1 MARLEVVLE
10 TRDPGLKRG
19 RGESGPLAQLLLCTA
34 NCRYAGIRR
43 APRCGQPDESW
54 GGLVWQGVGGF
65 FLFFVLCFFL
75 VVVCEDGGG
84 EGGEGLLHYHTRV
97 ARRGSEGG
105 TARRGVG

>member
-43 APRCGQPDESW
+43 APRCGQPDESS
-54 GGLVWQGVGGF
+54 GGLVRQGVGGF
-65 FLFFVLCFFL
+65 FFFVLFFL

-84 EGGEGLLHYHTRV
+84 WGCTITQGWRDVGVRE
-97 ARRGSEGG
+97 ARRRGG
-105 TARRGVG
+105 LG